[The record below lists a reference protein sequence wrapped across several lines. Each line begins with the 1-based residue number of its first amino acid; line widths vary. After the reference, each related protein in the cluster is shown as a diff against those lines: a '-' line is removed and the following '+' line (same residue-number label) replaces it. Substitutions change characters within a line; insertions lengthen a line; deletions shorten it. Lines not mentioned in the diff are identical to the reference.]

1 MLKEITRA
9 EAVERMAE
17 EKPVF
22 ALFEIDGT
30 MTINDLLTT
39 DGFVIEVPNEET
51 LKAIKESIE
60 HPEQGEKYHSVDE
73 LIEHL
78 EPRKASSEPRNEVS
92 EADSEVKRT
101 SSETKRDLSETKRE
115 SSEETK
121 KGRPK
126 IDREKV
132 IKLHAEGLPYKLIAR
147 ELGCSEWS
155 VCQIVK
161 QEKKNNDN

>member
-9 EAVERMAE
+9 DAVERMAE

-30 MTINDLLTT
+30 MTINDLITA
-39 DGFVIEVPNEET
+39 DGFVIEV
-51 LKAIKESIE
+51 
-60 HPEQGEKYHSVDE
+60 DE
-73 LIEHL
+73 
-78 EPRKASSEPRNEVS
+78 EPRKASPEPRNEVS
-92 EADSEVKRT
+92 EADSEVERT
-101 SSETKRDLSETKRE
+101 

>member
-9 EAVERMAE
+9 QAIEAMTK

-22 ALFEIDGT
+22 MLHEIDGT
-30 MTINDLLTT
+30 MTINDLITA
-39 DGFVIEVPNEET
+39 DGFMIEVE
-51 LKAIKESIE
+51 
-60 HPEQGEKYHSVDE
+60 DE
-73 LIEHL
+73 

>member
-9 EAVERMAE
+9 EAVERMAA

-22 ALFEIDGT
+22 MLHEIDGT

-51 LKAIKESIE
+51 LKAIKESFE
-60 HPEQGEKYHSVDE
+60 HPEQCEKYHSVDE

-78 EPRKASSEPRNEVS
+78 EPRNNLAEPRNEVG
-92 EADSEVKRT
+92 EADSEAKR
-101 SSETKRDLSETKRE
+101 S

-132 IKLHAEGLPYKLIAR
+132 LKLHEDGLPYKMIAK
-147 ELGCSEWS
+147 EVGCSEWS
-155 VCQIVK
+155 VCQIIN
-161 QEKKNNDN
+161 QEKKKK